1 MFLTFVKRAKLPQRI
16 IVNSNGF
23 GKFLRFWELLMII
36 SMHAYS
42 FERFEIYQKV
52 NVQKFSKNDEVFIK
66 KCLNLTDS
74 DSGIPNS
81 ELAQLKRLVNQN
93 PKANAVYARQM
104 RKFDGDLLGALN
116 TAGSQILPEKIFKNW
131 VDQQRLN
138 FQAASNDFQKQSEAA
153 RKRGDPLPKKPEKQ
167 ALYADFPPVTDWTL
181 TPENFEC
188 ATETVC
194 AIAEL
199 GQKEKAFKIC
209 ETLAQREGVEGLA
222 IHEAYAEIR
231 SGFEEYKEA
240 LSCLKSGEE
249 YAKIYQKDYRNADKA
264 EFNARLKRYQ
274 ILRDRIKRL
283 SAIPQP
289 MKWYQPDLS
298 EDGILLLGFERQIN
312 EGSLSQKDFDA
323 LKKKVSELSGKQRIY
338 AVMLIARCARIAED
352 DPGKALTILI
362 PLVTE
367 KSVSEAFIKNY
378 RDTFKKS
385 MNGYNAAVQKK
396 EKPPV
401 HPLESL
407 QIPLPEVK
415 NESVNDENG
424 CVIVEIARSLHSLGK
439 NAEAVSLLLEARPK
453 LKCADAIAATVLGG
467 RLFLAQNE
475 LKKANDF
482 CKHALS
488 MLPHLATQ
496 RDGRTKADKSG
507 VTDRLRSSAIALQG
521 EIAYRMETEKFGEG
535 FVVYRE
541 AERARLE
548 QKNFVRAYELY
559 QRVLT
564 ADSGVYAEAANAYI
578 VKCLLHFGTEEG
590 TAELKKFI
598 DERSKVLDAK
608 TQALKELKKAKL
620 LGGFNRKLQK
630 SIDQNQ
636 KNLNRLRTLPSGA
649 GALKTAIALT
659 EKALGKNEFGLY
671 RGEMLT
677 DIGLFFA
684 DENCDFKN
692 AEIWLTRAENWFE
705 RAEKT
710 DANLN
715 EFSVFGEAARVTQPP
730 EKNYKVDNWENVGG
744 FKLAP
749 GMLFN
754 RQTSTWY
761 AKYHRGQIMQWQ
773 GFFAFVEKDFNKAM
787 KCFKSFEENDERSA
801 YVNQKKIPG
810 IARRLQVCVEE
821 RFFRDADAKQLQYFK
836 DKHMLKQILL
846 ADYLAEIEEFDQSLK
861 TYKKLLFKRKGK
873 ITPDQEI
880 YLRYSIAWTMWY
892 RERASFDRDLKP
904 VEALLTPILLNKKLQ
919 ETLWAPKALA
929 FLAGIKSSLKKYDEA
944 GNLYKM
950 VYQKYP
956 KDYYGE
962 LSLYGYALYHL
973 KFNEKDG
980 KSQCIKYLSEYIKK
994 YPKGYFLNVL
1004 KQKMVEIGGED

>member
-1 MFLTFVKRAKLPQRI
+1 MNTILKYNTFI
-16 IVNSNGF
+16 I
-23 GKFLRFWELLMII
+23 II
-36 SMHAYS
+36 LSFFSSLYAYS

-209 ETLAQREGVEGLA
+209 ETLAQREGVERLA

-385 MNGYNAAVQKK
+385 MNDYNAAVQKK

-407 QIPLPEVK
+407 QIPLPELK
-415 NESVNDENG
+415 NESVNDEDG

-439 NAEAVSLLLEARPK
+439 NAEAVSLLLKTRPK

-475 LKKANDF
+475 LKKADDF

-598 DERSKVLDAK
+598 EERSQVLDAK
-608 TQALKELKKAKL
+608 AQALKELKKARL

-636 KNLNRLRTLPSGA
+636 KDLNRLRTLPSGPA
-649 GALKTAIALT
+649 ALKTAVALT
-659 EKALGKNEFGLY
+659 EKTLAKNEFGLY

-677 DIGLFFA
+677 DIGLFCA
-684 DENCDFKN
+684 EENCDFKN
-692 AEIWLTRAENWFE
+692 AEVWLTRAENWFD
-705 RAEKT
+705 RTEKT

-730 EKNYKVDNWENVGG
+730 PAPRYQDQFGNVMPSVIR
-744 FKLAP
+744 P

-754 RQTSTWY
+754 RQISDWY
-761 AKYHRGQIMQWQ
+761 VMNQRKQITLYL
-773 GFFAFVEKDFNKAM
+773 GLFAFANGKCDLALTHWEKLATYDPCLKETT
-787 KCFKSFEENDERSA
+787 SNDS
-801 YVNQKKIPG
+801 
-810 IARRLQVCVEE
+810 
-821 RFFRDADAKQLQYFK
+821 
-836 DKHMLKQILL
+836 
-846 ADYLAEIEEFDQSLK
+846 
-861 TYKKLLFKRKGK
+861 
-873 ITPDQEI
+873 
-880 YLRYSIAWTMWY
+880 
-892 RERASFDRDLKP
+892 
-904 VEALLTPILLNKKLQ
+904 
-919 ETLWAPKALA
+919 
-929 FLAGIKSSLKKYDEA
+929 
-944 GNLYKM
+944 
-950 VYQKYP
+950 
-956 KDYYGE
+956 
-962 LSLYGYALYHL
+962 
-973 KFNEKDG
+973 
-980 KSQCIKYLSEYIKK
+980 
-994 YPKGYFLNVL
+994 
-1004 KQKMVEIGGED
+1004 